1 LFQVSEDAAVPRI
14 GDSVD
19 MDVSQAIEL
28 SLSQATVQLEAL
40 EKEKNATVQ
49 ADTDRYDF
57 SE

>member
-1 LFQVSEDAAVPRI
+1 
-14 GDSVD
+14 
-19 MDVSQAIEL
+19 MDVSQAIES